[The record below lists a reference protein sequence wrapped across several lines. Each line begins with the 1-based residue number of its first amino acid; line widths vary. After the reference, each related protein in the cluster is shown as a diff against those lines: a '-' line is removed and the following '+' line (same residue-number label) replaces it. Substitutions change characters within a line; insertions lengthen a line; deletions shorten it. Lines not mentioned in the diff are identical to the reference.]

1 MNDKE
6 IGNMND
12 YQLMIDAY
20 TQAGG
25 TPEVFKESQMA
36 HLVVHKN
43 KVIGSH
49 LVKGLILEPK
59 ETESGVDIKLK
70 VMRGVKI
77 EFPVHLCFGVFP
89 KEGIQ
94 EIHIR
99 ASIEE
104 DAGVKL
110 LAHCVFPKAIKVV
123 HKMDAEIEIGDNAYY
138 EYNEVHFHGE
148 TGGVEV
154 IPKARIK
161 IGKNSRLV
169 TDFSLLKGRV
179 GIFNLDYESE
189 ILDNSVLEMTA
200 KIYGYGDDQIRIREA
215 GRLLG
220 KASRGLIKSRIA
232 VKDRAQSEVVSELTA
247 SAPNTRGHVDCVEI
261 IQGGARAKAIP
272 IVTVTHESGKVT
284 HEAAI
289 GSVDQKQVQV
299 LMARG
304 LEEDKAIDLIV
315 NGMLNKK

>member
-1 MNDKE
+1 MS
-6 IGNMND
+6 D
-12 YQLMIDAY
+12 YQLMVNAY
-20 TQAGG
+20 AQAGG
-25 TPEVFKESQMA
+25 TPEVFKESKIA

-59 ETESGVDIKLK
+59 ETESGVDIELK
-70 VMRGVKI
+70 IMKGVKI
-77 EFPVHLCFGVFP
+77 EYPVHLCFGVLP
-89 KEGIQ
+89 KEGLQ
-94 EIHIR
+94 EINIR
-99 ASIEE
+99 ARVE
-104 DAGVKL
+104 DAAGVKL
-110 LAHCVFPKAIKVV
+110 LAHCVFPNAVKVV
-123 HKMDAEIEIGDNAYY
+123 HKMMAEIEIGDSAYY

-169 TDFSLLKGRV
+169 TNFSLLKGRV

-189 ILDNSVLEMTA
+189 ILDNSILEMTA
-200 KIYGYGDDQIRIREA
+200 KIYGYGHDQIRIREA

-220 KASRGLIKSRIA
+220 KASHGLIKSRIA
-232 VKDRAQSEVVSELTA
+232 VKDNAQSEIINEL
-247 SAPNTRGHVDCVEI
+247 SACAPETRGHVDCVEI
-261 IQGGARAKAIP
+261 IQGNAQARAVP
-272 IVTVTHESGKVT
+272 IVNVTNELGKVT

-289 GSVDQKQVQV
+289 GRVDKKQIQV

-304 LEEDKAIDLIV
+304 LEEEKAIDLIV
-315 NGMLNKK
+315 SGMLR